1 MKNIKKMSLLEL
13 AAFTCSFLNKN
24 DVKCV
29 LSGGACVSIYTH
41 NKYLSYDL
49 DFIENVSTPRKKLK
63 TLLASLGFK
72 EENRYF
78 KHPDTEFY
86 IEFPSGPLSIGSE
99 PVKKINEIKTQTG
112 VLRLLTP
119 TDSVKDRL
127 AAYYFW
133 GDRQALEQ
141 AVKVVNDNDIDLKE
155 VRRWSIVE
163 NELDKFDKIKKRL
176 KKTSERR

>member
-1 MKNIKKMSLLEL
+1 MKSIKKMTLLEL
-13 AAFTCSFLNKN
+13 AAFTCTLLNNN
-24 DVKCV
+24 DIKCV
-29 LSGGACVSIYTH
+29 LSGGACVSIYTQ

-49 DFIENVSTPRKKLK
+49 DFIENVPAPRIILK
-63 TLLASLGFK
+63 NILASAGFK

-99 PVKKINEIKTQTG
+99 PVTKINEIKTGTG

-127 AAYYFW
+127 AAFYFW
-133 GDRQALEQ
+133 DDRQALEQ
-141 AVKVVNDNDIDLKE
+141 AVKVANDNVIDLKE
-155 VRRWSIVE
+155 IRRWSIVE
-163 NELDKFDKIKKRL
+163 NELDKFEKIKKRL
-176 KKTSERR
+176 KKK